1 MFTYI
6 YRFSFIKKTLGTLEK
21 SVLLK
26 VYERSF
32 LLGDNE
38 IQSTLLKKYAVLGKT
53 AGVQTLD
60 TNVK

>member
-1 MFTYI
+1 LFTYI

-38 IQSTLLKKYAVLGKT
+38 IQSTLLKKYPVPGKT